1 MASVAQPRYRA
12 RVAPRRSRGS
22 RGSRIRW
29 DRFGRIVLV
38 LVLFVVIA
46 SYVGPSLH
54 VFQSWQESRSAQEQL
69 AAAKGEN
76 AELSRKAKMLES
88 DAAVMA
94 EARKLGLV
102 GASEQAYVLDG
113 VK

>member
-12 RVAPRRSRGS
+12 RVAARGARGS

-29 DRFGRIVLV
+29 DRFGRVVLV
-38 LVLFVVIA
+38 LVLFVVLA

-54 VFQSWQESRSAQEQL
+54 VFQSWRDS
-69 AAAKGEN
+69 KGAETRL
-76 AELSRKAKMLES
+76 AELTRKAKSLEG

-102 GASEQAYVLDG
+102 APTEQPYVVDG
-113 VK
+113 IK